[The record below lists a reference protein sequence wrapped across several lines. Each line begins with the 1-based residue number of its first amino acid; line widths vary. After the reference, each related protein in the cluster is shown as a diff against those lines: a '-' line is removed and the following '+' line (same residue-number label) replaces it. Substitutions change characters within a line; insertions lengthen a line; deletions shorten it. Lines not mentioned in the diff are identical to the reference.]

1 MFKDYYAILDIDITA
16 SQEDVKAAFKKLA
29 LKWHP
34 DRNIGKDTT
43 SIMQDINEAKL
54 ILLDIEARER
64 YNKEYH
70 RFKDFQ
76 QQRKKEEGQK
86 EKQREEQKN
95 QKKTE
100 EKKQYQ
106 ENTSQAR
113 DYKVED
119 EILYKWMNNAKKQAV
134 DLANET
140 IEDLKG
146 MTKEGI
152 KAASEKVGSQIPLL
166 LIIAVI
172 FLIIALSIKTC
183 NT

>member
-1 MFKDYYAILDIDITA
+1 MAKDIL
-16 SQEDVKAAFKKLA
+16 F
-29 LKWHP
+29 
-34 DRNIGKDTT
+34 
-43 SIMQDINEAKL
+43 
-54 ILLDIEARER
+54 DIEARER
-64 YNKEYH
+64 YNREYH

-76 QQRKKEEGQK
+76 RQRENENRQK

-100 EKKQYQ
+100 EQKQYQ
-106 ENTSQAR
+106 EKTSQAR

-119 EILYKWMNNAKKQAV
+119 EILNKWMNNAKKQAV
-134 DLANET
+134 DLAKET

-146 MTKEGI
+146 MTKEGM
-152 KAASEKVGSQIPLL
+152 KAASEKVGSQIPSL
-166 LIIAVI
+166 LIMAVV